1 MPSNVNVQQ
10 LRKKRWSERDTL
22 KFVELYEAEE
32 VLWNV
37 QFDESSFPSPDALSE
52 IPSQEVPVLPDIPH
66 SPDIPTSPPSD
77 LCAHPSPNSSH
88 FTVPPHPARKRA
100 KRALPQHIEKSI
112 ETLQSIKNKALCNRE
127 VEDEFYYFGKNIASQ
142 LRQLPLTDALDAQT
156 EILNLLRMKRQHILQ
171 QTSSS
176 SYSPQSECFIEIP
189 DHVDIFDAGQNIP
202 IRVLKTYTPPNTV
215 IQATGS
221 ENDVRA
227 ENILEE
233 AIRNIPTISED
244 AGPED
249 PDEKRPDCD
258 GESIGHCILPSFEPT
273 VALDVVGLFASTGI
287 KSSSELSSSLS
298 LLVRSSNSDTLP
310 SLSET
315 STSASNSLSVNG
327 RAILDIKLFI
337 Y

>member
-1 MPSNVNVQQ
+1 MRNGKEGTTIQDINTKINNIRSTYSQEKMKIKKSQGTGSGADDMYTPSVPWFEIADRF
-10 LRKKRWSERDTL
+10 LSEMIKPRKTFQNL
-22 KFVELYEAEE
+22 
-32 VLWNV
+32 V

-112 ETLQSIKNKALCNRE
+112 ETLQSIKNQALCNRE

-171 QTSSS
+171 QTSFS

-233 AIRNIPTISED
+233 AIRNIRTISED
-244 AGPED
+244 AVPED
-249 PDEKRPDCD
+249 PGK
-258 GESIGHCILPSFEPT
+258 
-273 VALDVVGLFASTGI
+273 
-287 KSSSELSSSLS
+287 
-298 LLVRSSNSDTLP
+298 
-310 SLSET
+310 
-315 STSASNSLSVNG
+315 
-327 RAILDIKLFI
+327 
-337 Y
+337 